1 YISEISPESQML
13 YVCEWQASTD
23 LKLTLYTYLRK
34 QVPRIFCQK
43 EESNPN
49 EEEEEVERLLLH
61 PLEYFLFGEDPDEGV
76 KKLKQGSSSSQL
88 CGRVFKEGETV
99 YSCRDCAIDPTCVL
113 CMDCF
118 QESVHKSH
126 RYKMHASSGGG
137 FCDCG
142 DVEAWKIGPCCS
154 IHDPEA
160 EEREET
166 RMYKRKD

>member
-1 YISEISPESQML
+1 MSNCVVFQ
-13 YVCEWQASTD
+13 EWQASTD

-49 EEEEEVERLLLH
+49 EEEEQVERFLLH

-99 YSCRDCAIDPTCVL
+99 YSCRFQNDLSVCVTNRLYTDVIDWAGIGQY
-113 CMDCF
+113 F
-118 QESVHKSH
+118 AFHAKSV
-126 RYKMHASSGGG
+126 SG
-137 FCDCG
+137 CNVIICLIDQ
-142 DVEAWKIGPCCS
+142 
-154 IHDPEA
+154 
-160 EEREET
+160 
-166 RMYKRKD
+166 